1 MIDDSR
7 ECALTFSEMRREIG
21 AAIWLLVAYA
31 DMAATGWSA
40 SDGDLAVVLGTSTD
54 VVRRWKEKLV
64 QAGLI
69 HVERTGNGETRILIY
84 RDVLFA
90 NSVHGAGV
98 LSGADRA
105 TVWKESDDLSA
116 TDREFLRHCG
126 IQAEESCPNQ
136 Q

>member
-1 MIDDSR
+1 MIDDGR

-64 QAGLI
+64 QTGLI

-84 RDVLFA
+84 RDIAVCEFTPWSGRLVR
-90 NSVHGAGV
+90 SRPSHGV
-98 LSGADRA
+98 
-105 TVWKESDDLSA
+105 E
-116 TDREFLRHCG
+116 G
-126 IQAEESCPNQ
+126 I
-136 Q
+136 